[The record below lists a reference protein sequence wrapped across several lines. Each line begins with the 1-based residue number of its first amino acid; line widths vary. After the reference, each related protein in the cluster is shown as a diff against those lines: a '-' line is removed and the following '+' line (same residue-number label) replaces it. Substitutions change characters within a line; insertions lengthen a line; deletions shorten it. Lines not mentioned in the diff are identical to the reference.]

1 MPAPNILL
9 IMADQLKA
17 TASHLY
23 GNTFCHTPAMARL
36 AGDGVLF
43 EHAFT
48 PHPLC
53 VPARISMW
61 TSQFSH
67 THGARRNETL
77 MPAGAQH
84 ASKLWQKAGYHT
96 GLIGKNHC
104 FQQHGLNHAFH
115 NK

>member
-1 MPAPNILL
+1 MDRPNVLL

-23 GNTFCHTPAMARL
+23 GKTFCRTPTMERL
-36 AGDGVLF
+36 AQEGVLYQ
-43 EHAFT
+43 HAFT

-53 VPARISMW
+53 VPARISLW
-61 TSQFSH
+61 TAQYPH

-77 MPAGAQH
+77 MPVGARH
-84 ASKLWQKAGYHT
+84 AFKLWKEAGYHI

-104 FQQHGLNHAFH
+104 FEQADDLALF
-115 NK
+115 